1 MGGDAILTER
11 GGRFREG
18 RKVDSVFDIMSRK
31 QLVLAYK

>member
-18 RKVDSVFDIMSRK
+18 RKVDSVFDIMT
-31 QLVLAYK
+31 Q